1 MFTAGRGRRVTLGA
15 VVVGVAIALS
25 GCASSDPLSS
35 GGSTDED
42 SETLVVGSQSY
53 YSNEIIAEIYAQALE
68 DGGFTVDRQFSIGQ
82 REVYLPEL
90 EAGGIDVFP
99 EYTGSLLTG
108 LLGPDSEPS
117 GTSEEIY
124 EQLVDALPSGL
135 SVTEYSEASDQ
146 DSWTVTQAFADKYDL
161 TDLASLKN
169 VTESIT
175 VGGNT
180 ELQTRPYGP
189 DALSEKYGVTIAGF
203 TPVQDSGGPLTVKA
217 LVDNDIQMAN
227 IYTADPNIEANDL
240 IALEDPDGLFLPAN
254 VVPVVSSKVNDD
266 AAAILNA
273 VNAALTSEDL
283 TELNSESSNEQKSAD
298 VIAEAWL
305 TDNDLIG

>member
-189 DALSEKYGVTIAGF
+189 DALSEKYDVTIAGF

-273 VNAALTSEDL
+273 VNAVLTSEDL